1 MNAMV
6 LAEIFL
12 MLSGAFIAL
21 GLAIGFVAAVAYF
34 MGALDE

>member
-1 MNAMV
+1 MSAIT

-21 GLAIGFVAAVAYF
+21 GLAVGLIGAVAYF
-34 MGALDE
+34 METLDD

>member
-1 MNAMV
+1 MSAII

-21 GLAIGFVAAVAYF
+21 GLALGFVVAIAYF
-34 MGALDE
+34 METLDD